1 MIYKKYNTYKKQY
14 SVDNGVTWMD
24 VTPMEVIVSGD
35 PVGQYETYQECEFG
49 SYADQYLTFVALEDN
64 MYFRFSGAT
73 MPAWDD
79 KPMYLL
85 YSLDSGET
93 WVSMEDSHYTNF
105 RTPTLNSGD
114 TVMWKGPNHLY
125 TNHYSLNFLYDF
137 GFFSST
143 GKFNIEGNLKSL
155 PYGDNFRTVFVDNNG
170 PEHARRGNSR
180 FMALFQGTDVV
191 SAENLVI
198 PNSQT
203 LSAAT
208 IEYFGTFKDCK
219 SLVKPPKLA
228 RVDPPNYNDMFDG
241 CTSLT
246 NAPELLAPTNGN
258 YRYMFS
264 GCTALTAVT
273 CLVTEFTSSYP
284 PLMDNWLLDVAP
296 YGVFIKSS
304 EMSSWPRGASGIP
317 NGWAVV
323 DYPYNGTPQYRWT
336 PSGTTCVGFNKCVNN
351 IKEVTYDSGTTW
363 GVATPVEYSASTVLV
378 TNSIACGYVPPATTS
393 DYLTFYVG
401 EDTTFGWEDYNNNNS
416 VQYSLDS
423 GSTWYTL
430 NSEGFT
436 PTVQAEHKIMFKGN
450 ATPTS
455 MDIGCGI
462 GGFSSSGMCVVV
474 GNPMSLIHGDNFASH
489 TSLDGKEGVF
499 CGLFSG
505 CEKLTNARNLFL
517 TPTTLTFG
525 CYSDMFEGCSYLT
538 EGPVLS
544 ATTLENECYSY
555 MFRNCSSLE
564 SITCL
569 ATNVPNMQSSTFHWN
584 DGLPSTGI
592 FYKDPNMTSWTIGG
606 MYGTGIPS
614 GWTIQDYS

>member
-1 MIYKKYNTYKKQY
+1 M
-14 SVDNGVTWMD
+14 
-24 VTPMEVIVSGD
+24 
-35 PVGQYETYQECEFG
+35 
-49 SYADQYLTFVALEDN
+49 SYDC
-64 MYFRFSGAT
+64 
-73 MPAWDD
+73 
-79 KPMYLL
+79 
-85 YSLDSGET
+85 
-93 WVSMEDSHYTNF
+93 
-105 RTPTLNSGD
+105 
-114 TVMWKGPNHLY
+114 
-125 TNHYSLNFLYDF
+125 
-137 GFFSST
+137 
-143 GKFNIEGNLKSL
+143 
-155 PYGDNFRTVFVDNNG
+155 
-170 PEHARRGNSR
+170 GNSWETSGSS
-180 FMALFQGTDVV
+180 ATTLIQAKSTDCGF
-191 SAENLVI
+191 SAR
-198 PNSQT
+198 
-203 LSAAT
+203 T
-208 IEYFGTFKDCK
+208 I
-219 SLVKPPKLA
+219 S
-228 RVDPPNYNDMFDG
+228 
-241 CTSLT
+241 
-246 NAPELLAPTNGN
+246 
-258 YRYMFS
+258 
-264 GCTALTAVT
+264 TA
-273 CLVTEFTSSYP
+273 
-284 PLMDNWLLDVAP
+284 
-296 YGVFIKSS
+296 
-304 EMSSWPRGASGIP
+304 
-317 NGWAVV
+317 
-323 DYPYNGTPQYRWT
+323 
-336 PSGTTCVGFNKCVNN
+336 TTCVNFDKH
-351 IKEVTYDSGTTW
+351 YL
-363 GVATPVEYSASTVLV
+363 VEYQESTDYGRTWTTVSASTGSLIK

-462 GGFSSSGMCVVV
+462 GIFSSSGMCVVV

-517 TPTTLTFG
+517 TPTTLTIG
-525 CYSDMFEGCSYLT
+525 CYSAMFEGCSYLT

-606 MYGTGIPS
+606 MYGTGVPS